1 MPRACLN
8 SWQTDGCDWSIRN
21 LWRYS
26 DWIERLV
33 FVALALMF
41 AYTVFVL
48 IRFSRHHYLARLE
61 SHAFEADSWPAFEG
75 GKRRL
80 VADFSR
86 GLRTLKAI
94 TFSAPFL
101 GLAGTSYGILAALS
115 FGVAMEKNAFL
126 RMISARIAATLISAA
141 AGILVAIPAI
151 LAHNFLRTRIG
162 RFWRE
167 CSVPEGM
174 ASHEA
179 PTNRRPFRLAQTL
192 PLKKRFSSLPPFAL
206 IAAPA
211 LASVVVMFMAF
222 EPYERPTGL
231 DVGIASDRCELEGD
245 DRPIVLRIT
254 DAGELFINQT
264 QEDWNSLAGRLSEI
278 YRTRVHRTLYLRADD
293 GVPFQTVADAVD
305 IVENTPLT
313 VGPQTGLMGT
323 DKLDITVRLVT
334 PRVMNARCVEP
345 VVTGSRR
352 HVSK

>member
-1 MPRACLN
+1 ML
-8 SWQTDGCDWSIRN
+8 
-21 LWRYS
+21 
-26 DWIERLV
+26 
-33 FVALALMF
+33 
-41 AYTVFVL
+41 
-48 IRFSRHHYLARLE
+48 
-61 SHAFEADSWPAFEG
+61 
-75 GKRRL
+75 
-80 VADFSR
+80 
-86 GLRTLKAI
+86 
-94 TFSAPFL
+94 SA
-101 GLAGTSYGILAALS
+101 
-115 FGVAMEKNAFL
+115 
-126 RMISARIAATLISAA
+126 
-141 AGILVAIPAI
+141 
-151 LAHNFLRTRIG
+151 
-162 RFWRE
+162 
-167 CSVPEGM
+167 EGM

-222 EPYERPTGL
+222 EPYESPTGL

-264 QEDWNSLAGRLSEI
+264 QEGWNSLAGRLSEI
-278 YRTRVHRTLYLRADD
+278 YRTRVHRTLYLHADD
-293 GVPFQTVADAVD
+293 GVPFQTVTDAVD
-305 IVENTPLT
+305 IVENTPVT